1 MRSIDYLDAV
11 KKKLAISSNYALS
24 KALEIERQMVNAY
37 YRGER
42 VPDAYACT
50 RIAVLLE
57 IDPALVI
64 AEIQAENE
72 KNEKKRQFWQGFA
85 SRAGKLT
92 VVIAVSISMLSS
104 VDDATAKNGGADE
117 PELTKSQ
124 IIRTRVRLR
133 RIFRALAA
141 FFSCLMGR
149 TTSDP
154 I

>member
-11 KKKLAISSNYALS
+11 KKKLEISSNYALS
-24 KALEIERQMVNAY
+24 KALDIERQMVNAY

-64 AEIQAENE
+64 AEVQAEHE

-85 SRAGKLT
+85 SRVGKLT
-92 VVIAVSISMLSS
+92 VIIAVSIFMFFSGN
-104 VDDATAKNGGADE
+104 DATAKSGGFGETINKTPDY
-117 PELTKSQ
+117 TK
-124 IIRTRVRLR
+124 
-133 RIFRALAA
+133 
-141 FFSCLMGR
+141 
-149 TTSDP
+149 
-154 I
+154 